1 MNQNIRH
8 LQGFFLAAFL
18 TLLLALIYWQVIR
31 SGNLL
36 SRGENPRPIIA
47 EQRIQR
53 GTIFTAEATPL
64 AETAF
69 GPDGLAQRHYPYP
82 AVAPVAGYYSL
93 RYGTSGLEAAYDAQ
107 LRGQAGRSDLKPDW
121 LADLL
126 HLPQVGQPI
135 TVTLNLPGQLAAN
148 EALIEAEATGAV
160 VILNA
165 RSGEVLV
172 MASQPT
178 FDPNTLETD
187 WESLLAA
194 PTAPL
199 LNRATQGLFPL
210 GGLARL
216 VGVIGLFEV
225 GTRLPPDP
233 LLTPLPDLLAPLGD
247 PGLAG
252 TAHQLQFSREL
263 TFTLPTA
270 AAPIP
275 DNLPVKAEELS
286 TTPLHLALVGA
297 AIVQDGLAPL
307 PTLVYEPS
315 SPPSHIR
322 LMSAATA
329 AHVYAQLTELSAL
342 ATPEVTGNEPL
353 SWYWGLVEGEPPL
366 VVVAVVTRPGAEREA
381 ARMVAES
388 TLRAIEPHR

>member
-1 MNQNIRH
+1 MNQNIRR

-18 TLLLALIYWQVIR
+18 SLLLALIYWQVIR
-31 SGNLL
+31 ADNLL

-53 GTIFTAEATPL
+53 GTILTAEATPL

-69 GPDGLAQRHYPYP
+69 GSDGLAQRYYPYP
-82 AVAPVAGYYSL
+82 AVAPVVGYYSL
-93 RYGTSGLEAAYDAQ
+93 RYGTSGLEAVYDAQ
-107 LRGQAGRSDLKPDW
+107 LRGQAGHGDLQPAW
-121 LADLL
+121 LADWL
-126 HLPQVGQPI
+126 HLPQIGEPI

-148 EALIEAEATGAV
+148 EALIEAEATGTIV
-160 VILNA
+160 VLNA

-194 PTAPL
+194 PAAPL

-210 GGLARL
+210 GELARL
-216 VGVIGLFEV
+216 IGVIGLLEV
-225 GTRLPPDP
+225 GARVPPDP
-233 LLTPLPDLLAPLGD
+233 LLTPLPDLLAPLGG
-247 PGLAG
+247 PGLAE
-252 TAHQLQFSREL
+252 TAQHLQFGREL

-270 AAPIP
+270 AALIP
-275 DNLPVKAEELS
+275 GDLPAKAEELS

-307 PTLVYEPS
+307 PALVYEPS
-315 SPPSHIR
+315 SPPTHIR

-329 AHVYAQLTELSAL
+329 IRVRAQLTELSAL

-353 SWYWGLVEGEPPL
+353 SWYLGLVEGEPPL

-381 ARMVAES
+381 ARMVAEA
-388 TLRAIEPHR
+388 TLKVIE